1 MKRNGHPIKG
11 KNMRL
16 SLTLI
21 FSAALLAYSSFLH
34 AEEKNEN
41 PYSNT
46 FVASQAS
53 NAKHLTPQEPPKI
66 FVGKDKVKDRQ
77 RMEEL
82 GFELVGYSDFQ
93 AGDVS
98 PDMVLPQAKAVQ
110 ADTVLLY
117 SERASNV
124 PASVKMQQ
132 MRDAKTGTK
141 TNAGSDAI
149 YRYFASYWA
158 KLAKPSL
165 GVHVKV
171 PQKEEATQ
179 GLEVL
184 VVMEGSPAK
193 AIGLMKGD
201 VLLSI
206 GEWPLANV
214 TDLSKALNQ
223 YAGQAVDIVYTRNN
237 MRFEEKIS
245 LN

>member
-1 MKRNGHPIKG
+1 
-11 KNMRL
+11 MRL
-16 SLTLI
+16 NLALVFTLFLI
-21 FSAALLAYSSFLH
+21 AQNVCAAENLYSD
-34 AEEKNEN
+34 
-41 PYSNT
+41 T
-46 FVASQAS
+46 FVASKAT
-53 NAKHLTPQEPPKI
+53 NAKHVVPKEPPKI
-66 FVGKDKVKDRQ
+66 FTGKDKVKDRQ

-82 GFELVGYSDFQ
+82 GFELIGYSDFQ

-98 PDMVLPQAKAVQ
+98 PEMALPQAKALQ

-132 MRDAKTGTK
+132 MRDAKEGKK

-165 GVHVKV
+165 GVHVKI
-171 PQKEEATQ
+171 PEKDELGQ
-179 GLEVL
+179 GLQVL
-184 VVMEGSPAK
+184 VVMEDSPAK

-206 GEWPLANV
+206 GERPLANV

-223 YAGQAVDIVYTRNN
+223 YAGQTVDIVYTRDN
-237 MRFEEKIS
+237 MRFDEKIS